1 MNVFIHQLMKENCM
15 AYGLMLLIIFAFPSF
30 ALADAFK
37 GEGKQ
42 AYIERCISTT
52 KMPGY
57 SIADKKMLCKCFAD
71 KLEKG
76 YQQVLK
82 SIKSSDSMATA
93 QKKMDNI
100 GVCQDSCRVF
110 PNF

>member
-1 MNVFIHQLMKENCM
+1 MKKNCM
-15 AYGLMLLIIFAFPSF
+15 SFGLILLIIFMFPSF
-30 ALADAFK
+30 ALSDAFM

-42 AYIERCISTT
+42 AYIERCISTSE
-52 KMPGY
+52 MPGY
-57 SIADKKMLCKCFAD
+57 SRADKKKFCTCFAN

-93 QKKMDNI
+93 QKKMDNMAQQYARECF
-100 GVCQDSCRVF
+100 GK
-110 PNF
+110 